1 MLIERDLLAVKDFFL
16 NQIKYL
22 LIRSSDVLQFGSRT
36 ILNNWMLL
44 VLDRE
49 IWRNIQFIEC
59 DKNKWGRGGNIS
71 PKLSMASQN

>member
-1 MLIERDLLAVKDFFL
+1 MLIERGLLAVKYFFL

-44 VLDRE
+44 VLDR
-49 IWRNIQFIEC
+49 
-59 DKNKWGRGGNIS
+59 
-71 PKLSMASQN
+71 

>member
-1 MLIERDLLAVKDFFL
+1 MLIERGLLAVKYFFL

-71 PKLSMASQN
+71 PKLSMVSQN

>member
-16 NQIKYL
+16 NQIEYL

-36 ILNNWMLL
+36 ILYNWMLL

-71 PKLSMASQN
+71 PKLSTASQN

>member
-1 MLIERDLLAVKDFFL
+1 MLIERGLLAVKYFFL

-36 ILNNWMLL
+36 ILYNWMLL

-71 PKLSMASQN
+71 PKLSMVSQN